1 MQTVPSIPPP
11 IVDTTKREVN
21 AAHRVDA
28 VQQVHPSPFAE
39 LLLQQQEQAARHY
52 EPPASPAPPAE
63 DRRKYCRRT
72 RHLPVLVE
80 LRSGLERRRHDLFAD
95 SPHEH
100 VDELA

>member
-21 AAHRVDA
+21 ATHRVDA
-28 VQQVHPSPFAE
+28 VQQIHPSPFAE
-39 LLLQQQEQAARHY
+39 LLMQQQEQAAARY
-52 EPPASPAPPAE
+52 EPPAAPTLPTE

-72 RHLPVLVE
+72 QHLPVLVE
-80 LRSGLERRRHDLFAD
+80 LRSGIERRRHDLLAN

-100 VDELA
+100 IDELA